1 MWKARFR
8 CLQTKLKFNDIR
20 DVSEMIVVLFAL
32 HNFILDHNA
41 SELEEDF
48 EDDSD
53 LEDEDDEEW
62 PYIQQY
68 NQMRDEETT
77 STRRTTIV
85 TTSEKLLNDPR
96 YAKYF
101 KIKD

>member
-1 MWKARFR
+1 
-8 CLQTKLKFNDIR
+8 
-20 DVSEMIVVLFAL
+20 MIVVMFAL
-32 HNFILDHNA
+32 HNFILIHNA
-41 SELEEDF
+41 TELDEHF

-68 NQMRDEETT
+68 NQLRDAETT
-77 STRRTTIV
+77 TTARTTIV
-85 TTSEKLLNDPR
+85 TTSEKLLNDPG

-101 KIKD
+101 K

>member
-1 MWKARFR
+1 M
-8 CLQTKLKFNDIR
+8 
-20 DVSEMIVVLFAL
+20 FAL

-41 SELEEDF
+41 SELDEDF
-48 EDDSD
+48 EDEDE

-62 PYIQQY
+62 PHIQQY
-68 NQMRDEETT
+68 NLMRDAETT
-77 STRRTTIV
+77 TTTRTTIV

-101 KIKD
+101 K